1 MVKNCDLEAVGRG
14 QHFQDLDQIIFS
26 KSDASWPVPWW
37 LHISPYKKKSVQF
50 WVEKKGWM
58 KLALSNGI
66 L

>member
-14 QHFQDLDQIIFS
+14 QHFQDLDQIIFQNLMHHGQYHGGCLF
-26 KSDASWPVPWW
+26 
-37 LHISPYKKKSVQF
+37 LHTKKKSVQF